1 MGTQKMQQQRT
12 VQQRPRKQKNSTVK
26 KLLWVILALQV
37 ICAIE
42 FLILIRVLVSWKE
55 SVMTVNAGINQEMTG
70 KLPGEAD
77 ILGVEQDASGGSQS
91 KDNVYNDVKVDES
104 EDWRLVLVNKWNK
117 MEEGYVPE
125 LKELADGHM
134 IDARI
139 ADALMEM
146 IRGAKKAGHT
156 IYILSAYRSMEKQ
169 ISLYEAE
176 VAEWLDAGYSEVKAE
191 EKAGTVVAVPGT
203 SEHQLGLAVD
213 LVSSKHVKLDEDAE
227 KTEGYKWLVNNCH
240 KYGFILRYPN
250 GATDITGIIYEPW
263 HFRYV
268 GEDAAEAIMEAGI
281 TLEEYLER

>member
-12 VQQRPRKQKNSTVK
+12 VQQRQRKQKNSTVK

>member
-12 VQQRPRKQKNSTVK
+12 VQQRQRKPKNSTVK

-42 FLILIRVLVSWKE
+42 FLILIRVLVSRKE

-91 KDNVYNDVKVDES
+91 KDDVYNDVKVDES

-176 VAEWLDAGYSEVKAE
+176 VAEWLEAGYSEVKAE

-250 GATDITGIIYEPW
+250 VATDITGIIYEPW

>member
-70 KLPGEAD
+70 KLHGEAD

-91 KDNVYNDVKVDES
+91 KDDVYNDVKVDES

-139 ADALMEM
+139 ADALIEM